1 LGTASLVAGIGL
13 MLIGFGV
20 IGKVML
26 GTYFT
31 MQSMI
36 DYITLNLFFG
46 IPLVV
51 VGALFLRKYDKDMK
65 K

>member
-1 LGTASLVAGIGL
+1 

-20 IGKVML
+20 IGKGMF

-36 DYITLNLFFG
+36 DYITFNLFFG
-46 IPLVV
+46 IPLLVA
-51 VGALFLRKYDKDMK
+51 GALFLRKYDKDMK

>member
-1 LGTASLVAGIGL
+1 MGTTSLVAGIGL

-20 IGKVML
+20 IGKGMF

-36 DYITLNLFFG
+36 DYITFNLFFG
-46 IPLVV
+46 IPLLVA
-51 VGALFLRKYDKDMK
+51 GALFLRKYDKDMK